1 MEIRPKTQRQRER
14 SREKRAAWGW
24 PGDCGGGDR
33 VDRVRLR
40 GWPGGV
46 EFCVN
51 GLGLYVFM
59 GFVFLAGSGY
69 IRG

>member
-1 MEIRPKTQRQRER
+1 MEIRPETQRQRER
-14 SREKRAAWGW
+14 SRERW

-33 VDRVRLR
+33 VDRDRLR

-69 IRG
+69 IRE